1 MKPVWNRGIAIHI
14 VIALFVSIVIM
25 GTTYILGS
33 SRTSAAAPLL
43 VRLKADYHMESTFL
57 LLQNRLR
64 WQAPGF
70 FTASTTLDVS
80 RREIAPGVVLSSQ
93 GQQTGTAS
101 FRLES
106 RVEGAGM
113 QRVLVALL
121 TYHPP
126 APGMSL
132 LPKPEPASMS
142 EQLASEA
149 DPVTTQPQGQWHLQ
163 YLLPERLG
171 P

>member
-1 MKPVWNRGIAIHI
+1 MKPTWNRGIALHI
-14 VIALFVSIVIM
+14 IIALFVSIVIM

-43 VRLKADYHMESTFL
+43 VRLKADYHMESAFL

-70 FTASTTLDVS
+70 FTASTTLEVS

-93 GQQTGTAS
+93 GQQTGTGS

-106 RVEGAGM
+106 RIEGAGM
-113 QRVLVALL
+113 QRLLVALL
-121 TYHPP
+121 QYQPP
-126 APGMSL
+126 TATNTSL
-132 LPKPEPASMS
+132 PQPEPAVMT

-149 DPVTTQPQGQWHLQ
+149 DLVIAQPQGQWHLQ
-163 YLLPERLG
+163 YLPPERLE